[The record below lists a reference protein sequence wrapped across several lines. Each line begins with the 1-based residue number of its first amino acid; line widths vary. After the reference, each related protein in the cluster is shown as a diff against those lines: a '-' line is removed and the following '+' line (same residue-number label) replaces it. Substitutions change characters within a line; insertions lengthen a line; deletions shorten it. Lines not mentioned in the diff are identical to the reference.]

1 MGDIMK
7 EETKY
12 YMSVNS
18 PGIFYKATNINEELE
33 HADACYEIADKKIID
48 WISKQEFRE
57 CPAYRG
63 NYSSNYLDNVFP
75 FSTQLV
81 KRNGEYVVTEVKEEI
96 KKNKKKYDRPIKHL
110 TYSIKE
116 VLGAI

>member
-1 MGDIMK
+1 MK

-18 PGIFYKATNINEELE
+18 PGIFYKATNI
-33 HADACYEIADKKIID
+33 
-48 WISKQEFRE
+48 
-57 CPAYRG
+57 
-63 NYSSNYLDNVFP
+63 
-75 FSTQLV
+75 
-81 KRNGEYVVTEVKEEI
+81 NGEYVVTEVKEEI

-116 VLGAI
+116 VLGQYK